1 MTTDDLRYPIG
12 REPAPSRLTSQTRR
26 AAIGDIAELPRRLEA
41 SVTGLTD
48 GQLDTPYRPD
58 GWTVRQ
64 LVHHIADSHV
74 NAYIRL
80 KLALT
85 EDVPRI
91 APYDERLWA
100 DLPDS
105 RLPIDVSLQLIE
117 AIHTRWTTLYTSLD
131 EATFERAFR
140 HPERGG
146 AVTLDEQLQSYSWHS
161 RHHVAHITGLRQ
173 REGWQNVR

>member
-1 MTTDDLRYPIG
+1 MPIDDLRYPIG
-12 REPAPSRLTSQTRR
+12 REPAPSPMTPQTRQ
-26 AAIGDIAELPRRLEA
+26 AAIGDIAELPRHLAAAVAGLA
-41 SVTGLTD
+41 SA
-48 GQLDTPYRPD
+48 QLDTPYRPE

-85 EDVPRI
+85 EDAPRI

-105 RLPIDVSLQLIE
+105 RLPVDISLQLVE
-117 AIHTRWTTLYTSLD
+117 AIHARWTALYMSLD
-131 EATFERAFR
+131 GTTFERRAFW
-140 HPERGG
+140 HPERGA
-146 AVTLDEQLQSYSWHS
+146 AVALDEQLQSYSWHS
-161 RHHVAHITGLRQ
+161 RHHVAHIARLRQ
-173 REGWQNVR
+173 REGW